1 MPYRLARLRGYVPWL
16 LFVIGTAGCSVS
28 DPAEV
33 TKEPSPP
40 TDGLSEALSF
50 HASFDHGPTADFAR
64 GDAQIY
70 TAPKYDQLD
79 QASPGIG
86 DPDISI
92 ENNAGR
98 VGSALKFN
106 RSYKRALFYR
116 SEKNLAYSTEN
127 WVGTISFWL
136 NLNPDE
142 DLEPGY
148 CDPIQVTDSAYNDAA
163 IWVDFSQDPP
173 RDFRLG
179 VFGDLEVWNPQKVSP
194 NDNPDFMNRLVAVT
208 RPPFKRG
215 SWTQVVITYA
225 GLNSEA
231 GGTARLYLDG
241 RLQGTAEGIQEPF
254 TWDLP
259 RSTIRLGINY
269 VGLFDELA
277 IFDRALGD
285 EEVRILHQ
293 LEGGVAALY

>member
-1 MPYRLARLRGYVPWL
+1 MPYRRAGLKGYLPWL
-16 LFVIGTAGCSVS
+16 LFIIGTAGCSVP

-33 TKEPSPP
+33 KTGALPP
-40 TDGLSEALSF
+40 VEDLSAALSF
-50 HASFDHGPTADFAR
+50 HASFDHGPNAYFAR
-64 GDAQIY
+64 GDSQVY

-79 QASPGIG
+79 QASPGID
-86 DPDISI
+86 DPDLTI
-92 ENNAGR
+92 EDDAGR
-98 VGSALKFN
+98 IGSALKFS

-116 SEKNLAYSTEN
+116 SEKNLAYATRN
-127 WVGTISFWL
+127 WSGAISFWL
-136 NLNPDE
+136 NLDPDE

-163 IWVDFSQDPP
+163 LWVDFSKDPP

-179 VFGDLEVWNPQKVSP
+179 VFGDLEVWNPRKISP
-194 NDNPDFMNRLVAVT
+194 NDNPDFMDRLVAVT
-208 RPPFKRG
+208 SPPFERG
-215 SWTQVVITYA
+215 RWTHVVMTYT

-241 RLQGTAEGIQEPF
+241 RLQGAAEGIREPF
-254 TWDLP
+254 TWDLS

-277 IFDRALGD
+277 VFDRALSD
-285 EEVRILHQ
+285 EEVWLLHQ
-293 LEGGVAALY
+293 LEGGVASLH

>member
-1 MPYRLARLRGYVPWL
+1 MPYPLARLKGHLSWL
-16 LFVIGTAGCSVS
+16 LLLIGTASCSVP

-33 TKEPSPP
+33 SQEPSPP
-40 TDGLSEALSF
+40 IDGLSAALSF
-50 HASFDHGPTADFAR
+50 HASFDQGVDADFSR
-64 GDAQIY
+64 GDGQLY
-70 TAPKYDQLD
+70 SAPKYDQLD

-86 DPDISI
+86 NPDITL
-92 ENNAGR
+92 EEGVGR
-98 VGSALKFN
+98 FGNALKFS
-106 RSYKRALFYR
+106 RSNKSALFYR

-127 WVGTISFWL
+127 WSGTISFWL
-136 NLNPDE
+136 NLDPDE

-163 IWVDFSQDPP
+163 LWVDFSKDPP
-173 RDFRLG
+173 RAFRLG
-179 VFGDLEVWNPQKVSP
+179 VFGDLEVWNPQKISP
-194 NDNPDFMNRLVAVT
+194 NENLDFINRLVSVAS
-208 RPPFKRG
+208 PPFKRG
-215 SWTQVVITYA
+215 SWTHVVMSYA

-241 RLQGTAEGIQEPF
+241 RLQGAAEGIQEPY
-254 TWDLP
+254 TWDLA

-277 IFDRALGD
+277 CFDRALSD

-293 LEGGVAALY
+293 LEGGVAALH